1 MHNDHTILEKIKDKG
16 LLPLYFHP
24 DPEVCTSVMRA
35 LYLAGIRVIEFTNRG
50 EQALENFSLMRR
62 LKEAEMPDLI
72 IGIGTVKTAEQARQ
86 FIAEGADFLISPG
99 VVPEIAKVAAQHNH
113 YWVPGAMTPTEI
125 ISAEHL
131 GARFVKLFPG
141 QLLGPAFVSAVK
153 ELFPRV
159 AFMPTGGA
167 EPVKANL
174 EGWFKSGVAG
184 VGMGSKLIT
193 PAVLAAKNYEEL
205 TLHTRHVLE
214 LIREIRN

>member
-1 MHNDHTILEKIKDKG
+1 
-16 LLPLYFHP
+16 
-24 DPEVCTSVMRA
+24 
-35 LYLAGIRVIEFTNRG
+35 
-50 EQALENFSLMRR
+50 
-62 LKEAEMPDLI
+62 
-72 IGIGTVKTAEQARQ
+72 
-86 FIAEGADFLISPG
+86 
-99 VVPEIAKVAAQHNH
+99 
-113 YWVPGAMTPTEI
+113 MTPTEI